1 MRQLRIHSLTW
12 WFVASALAI
21 AISRA
26 NNPWFAIAVVCVS
39 GVFVWRM
46 RVDSPW
52 AGSFNF
58 ALRLGVFIIVIR
70 TLVGVLIGVPIPGQT
85 LFTLPILD
93 TPSWMAGIRVG
104 GAVTLDR
111 VSSAFHEGTIIASII
126 AIFGAASSLTS
137 PRKILRAL
145 PFYFYEFGLSL
156 VIATSLI
163 PQLIASAGRIRTAHS
178 MRGLSKPSLR
188 RIALPLLEDSL
199 AKSLEL
205 AAAMD
210 SRGYGMSRKRSRFR
224 KEQWTALDASLISV
238 AIAAAVFV

>member
-1 MRQLRIHSLTW
+1 MRRFRIHSLTW

-26 NNPWFAIAVVCVS
+26 NNLLFALSAVCVS
-39 GVFVWRM
+39 GFFVWQM
-46 RVDSPW
+46 RIDSPW
-52 AGSFNF
+52 SGSFNF
-58 ALRLGVFIIVIR
+58 ALQLGAFIIVIR

-85 LFTLPILD
+85 LFTLPILEL
-93 TPSWMAGIRVG
+93 PSWMAGIRVG
-104 GAVTLDR
+104 GAVTLER
-111 VSSAFHEGTIIASII
+111 VSSALHEGTVIASII

-145 PFYFYEFGLSL
+145 PYYFYEFGLTL

-163 PQLIASAGRIRTAHS
+163 PQLIASAGRIRTAHA

-210 SRGYGMSRKRSRFR
+210 SRGFGMSRKRSRFR
-224 KEQWTALDASLISV
+224 KEPWSMTDASLISLALV
-238 AIAAAVFV
+238 AAVLA